1 MGEDLLEVR
10 IAAPDKASGDALA
23 RLLVTER
30 LAACCQVLG
39 PMTSVYRW
47 EDEVRTAEEHLLLA
61 KTTARLFAALE
72 ERVRAEH
79 PYDVPEVLAV
89 PVGAVSEPY
98 AGWLAAAFRRA

>member
-79 PYDVPEVLAV
+79 PYDMPEILAV
-89 PVGAVSEPY
+89 PAVGVSEPY
-98 AGWLAAAFRRA
+98 AAWLAGAVRGA